1 MKNAR
6 ILLRIIKEQIKWKFN
21 LAPWW
26 GGQLKKIVI
35 LMKQSLSKAT
45 GKINLIKQELDEILL
60 DIEIVLNNRSL
71 IHTEDNIQI
80 PFLWA
85 TYSDSRRMSQ

>member
-1 MKNAR
+1 MQEY
-6 ILLRIIKEQIKWKFN
+6 IIKEQIKWKFN
-21 LAPWW
+21 LSKAPWW
-26 GGQLKKIVI
+26 GGQFKKIVI
-35 LMKQSLSKAT
+35 LMKQSLFKAT
-45 GKINLIKQELDEILL
+45 GRINLIKQELDEILL